1 MYRTM
6 TMRQTLPSRVVL
18 NTTQGG
24 IAAVLCG
31 VEYDREANSGGSLR
45 RDDEREMPRCS
56 QHEWRHQRG
65 KGNKIVSGLLYGFRL
80 LSGGLLYGVRILSG
94 GLLYGFRLLSGGL
107 LYGFR
112 LLSGVRKLGRWAFD
126 PITGQVYPKE
136 TTDSFLSRQEHGVCL
151 LVLVVVVRTCIIR
164 L

>member
-45 RDDEREMPRCS
+45 REDEREMPRCS

-65 KGNKIVSGLLYGFRL
+65 KGNKIV
-80 LSGGLLYGVRILSG
+80 G

-112 LLSGVRKLGRWAFD
+112 LLSGGRKLGRWAFG

>member
-1 MYRTM
+1 M
-6 TMRQTLPSRVVL
+6 VL

-45 RDDEREMPRCS
+45 REDEREMPRCS

-65 KGNKIVSGLLYGFRL
+65 KGEKNS
-80 LSGGLLYGVRILSG
+80 
-94 GLLYGFRLLSGGL
+94 
-107 LYGFR
+107 
-112 LLSGVRKLGRWAFD
+112 RWAFD

-151 LVLVVVVRTCIIR
+151 LVLVVAVRTCIIR

>member
-1 MYRTM
+1 MYGTM

-80 LSGGLLYGVRILSG
+80 LSGGLLYG
-94 GLLYGFRLLSGGL
+94 FRLLSGG
-107 LYGFR
+107 
-112 LLSGVRKLGRWAFD
+112 RKLGRWAFD

>member
-65 KGNKIVSGLLYGFRL
+65 KGKKIVSGLLYGVRL
-80 LSGGLLYGVRILSG
+80 LSG

-112 LLSGVRKLGRWAFD
+112 LLSGGRKLGRWAFG

-136 TTDSFLSRQEHGVCL
+136 TSDSFLSRQEPGVCL
-151 LVLVVVVRTCIIR
+151 LVLVVLVRTCIIR

>member
-80 LSGGLLYGVRILSG
+80 LSGG
-94 GLLYGFRLLSGGL
+94 
-107 LYGFR
+107 
-112 LLSGVRKLGRWAFD
+112 RKLGRWAFG